1 MTNSETHLTAQDDPF
16 EIDEKDRR
24 ILQILVD
31 HPDMSNQAMSKLGIS
46 MSPATIGR
54 RRAKPAFIKAY
65 KDLMSTTDDLMKRA
79 AKMAARRLLTMIKD
93 PDKKIALEA
102 MKMALSAQMNKHTVD
117 IKEEIIFQTRIGTQ
131 GQLMQEVI
139 EVDNKHISD
148 TLPKAEVLDAEE
160 DTPNDNQDKP

>member
-1 MTNSETHLTAQDDPF
+1 MTNSDTHLTAEDDPF

-31 HPDMSNQAMSKLGIS
+31 HPDMSNQAMSKLGIN

-54 RRAKPAFIKAY
+54 RKAKPAFIKAY

-79 AKMAARRLLTMIKD
+79 AKMSARRLLTLIKD

-102 MKMALSAQMNKHTVD
+102 MEMALASQMNKHTLET
-117 IKEEIIFQTRIGTQ
+117 KSEIIFQTRIGTQ

-139 EVDNKHISD
+139 EVDSKRKSD
-148 TLPKAEVLDAEE
+148 TLPKAEVLDAEL

>member
-1 MTNSETHLTAQDDPF
+1 MTNSEGNLTAEDDPF

-31 HPDMSNQAMSKLGIS
+31 HPDMTNQAMSKLGIN

-54 RRAKPAFIKAY
+54 RKAKPAFIKAY

-79 AKMAARRLLTMIKD
+79 AKMSARRLLQMIKD

-102 MKMALSAQMNKHTVD
+102 MKMALSPLMNKHSVE
-117 IKEEIIFQTRIGTQ
+117 IKEEIVFQTRIGTQ

-139 EVDNKHISD
+139 EVDSSRISG
-148 TLPKAEVLDAEE
+148 TSPKAEVLDAQE
-160 DTPNDNQDKP
+160 DTPNDSQNKT